1 MNNKIFN
8 YLFIMKIKYVL
19 INILFI
25 GIFVELI
32 NLLEI
37 AKIIEKD
44 NLNVFS
50 IFYLS
55 LLKLP
60 SIIIEIIPFVI
71 VISTAFIYRYLIN
84 NNELISMRNV
94 GHSIIDVY
102 KPIGLAIL
110 LIGLL
115 ILIVINPISA
125 KFEQIFNDKT
135 SKDFSDMYSINI
147 KNNEIWI
154 KNIKNENEKYFIHIS
169 NIDLENMTTQN
180 IKIIAINNKNNLFY
194 SAKKGKFNDKSF
206 ELNDVIVFDVN
217 NDNYIKNKKIIL
229 KMNFNNKDLTG
240 SILNYK
246 FIPFYN
252 YNEHLK
258 SLKKFNL
265 YSSEISLYYLS
276 EILKPFFLV
285 AIGFVVMVF
294 S

>member
-1 MNNKIFN
+1 
-8 YLFIMKIKYVL
+8 
-19 INILFI
+19 
-25 GIFVELI
+25 
-32 NLLEI
+32 
-37 AKIIEKD
+37 
-44 NLNVFS
+44 
-50 IFYLS
+50 
-55 LLKLP
+55 
-60 SIIIEIIPFVI
+60 
-71 VISTAFIYRYLIN
+71 
-84 NNELISMRNV
+84 
-94 GHSIIDVY
+94 
-102 KPIGLAIL
+102 
-110 LIGLL
+110 
-115 ILIVINPISA
+115 
-125 KFEQIFNDKT
+125 
-135 SKDFSDMYSINI
+135 MYSINI

-194 SAKKGKFNDKSF
+194 SAKKGKFNDKNF

-285 AIGFVVMVF
+285 AIGFVVMGF
-294 S
+294 SGKFKRNENFFKVLFISILIGFFIFLFKIIIFNYTGKSNINFIYSYLVILILPLLLGLYKVVTIERN